1 MIYRL
6 KASPMSRVRSARSR
20 RTGSRRSGSLPRVA
34 VVILGLLLF
43 LPVSGALLQITA
55 ATYDRMTVRPP
66 GNIINVAG
74 AGLHVYCSGPE
85 DAPPVVFETG
95 MGVVSDAWSRVHQD
109 LAQDHRV
116 CRYDRAGT
124 GHSDPFDGATDAGAA
139 ADRLAALADAVGIER
154 PMVIAG
160 HSYGGLVARV
170 FTHRYPERVAAL
182 VLVDSAHEEMAERLP
197 PLGREMVADI
207 LGAFD
212 TLRLMNHFAL
222 LRIVGAPAPWM
233 DGLDDEARKRA
244 GAVYASVSHMR
255 AVAEEAAAWR
265 DGTSTELAQA
275 IDSLGDLPMTV
286 LVAGDYPEEL
296 VAPWRAL
303 QRDLAGL
310 SERGRLVF
318 VSEADHFGLV
328 QRPKHARRVAAEI
341 RALSASAE

>member
-1 MIYRL
+1 MSDIR
-6 KASPMSRVRSARSR
+6 SSRVRRTNPPRSAVMR
-20 RTGSRRSGSLPRVA
+20 RVA
-34 VVILGLLLF
+34 VVILGLLL
-43 LPVSGALLQITA
+43 LVPAGGALFQIAA
-55 ATYDRMTVRPP
+55 ATHDSMTMRPP
-66 GNIINVAG
+66 GTIVDIGG

-85 DAPPVVFETG
+85 DAPPVFLESG

-124 GHSDPFDGATDAGAA
+124 GHSDPFDGAKDAGAA
-139 ADRLAALADAVGIER
+139 ADRLVALADSVGIDG

-182 VLVDSAHEEMAERLP
+182 VLVDSAHEEMGERLP
-197 PLGREMVADI
+197 PLGREMVEDI

-212 TLRLMNHFAL
+212 TLRLMNRFGV

-233 DGLDDEARKRA
+233 DGLDNEARA
-244 GAVYASVSHMR
+244 HAAAVYASVSHMR

-275 IDSLGDLPMTV
+275 IDSLGNLPMTV
-286 LVAGDYPEEL
+286 LVAGDYPDGL
-296 VAPWRAL
+296 VEPWRAL
-303 QRDLAGL
+303 QQDLAGL
-310 SERGRLVF
+310 SARSRLVL
-318 VSEADHFGLV
+318 VSEADHFGLA
-328 QRPKHARRVAAEI
+328 QRAEHARRVAAEI